1 MDKELLKKI
10 NLKISETLSKKDEI
24 KQIVQSLEELG
35 VDKKS
40 FIHGIVVG
48 RLYNSFYYQ
57 SKRILNR
64 EPTNEEFSEFLNL
77 LKDRESALLENF

>member
-48 RLYNSFYYQ
+48 
-57 SKRILNR
+57 
-64 EPTNEEFSEFLNL
+64 
-77 LKDRESALLENF
+77 